1 MDLKTFIG
9 KTRQMIAAAR
19 AGDNWAA
26 FALATECLRAIGSEL
41 AMQKSAKP
49 VQAAAISHSES
60 QSEDELLCE
69 CEQELDAHS
78 KAKVPAVSAVPA
90 GLFDALLPILMA
102 LLKKFLGA

>member
-49 VQAAAISHSES
+49 VQAAAMSHAES
-60 QSEDELLCE
+60 FSLDDLVDE
-69 CEQELDAHS
+69 CEQELDSHTNT
-78 KAKVPAVSAVPA
+78 KVPAVSAVPA
-90 GLFDALLPILMA
+90 ELLDAMLPILMA
-102 LLKKFLGA
+102 LLKKLLGA